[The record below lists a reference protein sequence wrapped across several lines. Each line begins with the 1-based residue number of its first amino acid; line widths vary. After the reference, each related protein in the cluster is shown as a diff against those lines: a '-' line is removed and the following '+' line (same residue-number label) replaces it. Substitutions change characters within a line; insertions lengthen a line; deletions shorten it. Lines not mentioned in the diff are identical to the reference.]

1 MNLVEQVARMLDD
14 EGAYSVAYG
23 STSGADPLPLSPRQK
38 YFQAKY
44 EARAVELLKFIGSMT
59 KTAIKADLVEFEM
72 QEWKRLGVL
81 LERLP
86 DARAIIEAKY

>member
-14 EGAYSVAYG
+14 EGAFSVAYADV
-23 STSGADPLPLSPRQK
+23 SGKVAIALTTRQK

-44 EARAVELLKFIGSMT
+44 EARAVELLKFISSMT
-59 KTAIKADLVEFEM
+59 KTAIKADLIEFEM
-72 QEWKRLGVL
+72 QGWKRLGVP

-86 DARAIIEAKY
+86 DARAIIEDKY